1 MSVSATVE
9 KCNRIS
15 FSQKRHAYGI
25 TLDDISKKS
34 GLAMSTISAYERF
47 NGKYTETRTRDDNAI
62 LIERTLDDIIKERLA
77 ETFSR
82 AVEKEE
88 KSMDM
93 PNYVAKEVKTVTATN
108 INKELDRGKIGEKI
122 KKYCLESGISLNEFL
137 KMCGMNNNTFSPTTV
152 KEHPYL
158 YERTIYKICSAT
170 GWTREQLLKSDET
183 PSSAPKVEVKPVV
196 KEPKMALYENDET
209 RSLNNLSH
217 DGTVQIKDKKF
228 TFQDG
233 KYYMEYTVVRKVKQC
248 ITKEQFMA
256 QIEKEEQ

>member
-1 MSVSATVE
+1 MSVSTAVE
-9 KCNRIS
+9 KECNRIS
-15 FSQKRHAYGI
+15 FSQKRHSYGI

-47 NGKYTETRTRDDNAI
+47 NGKYTETRTRDDNAV
-62 LIERTLDDIIKERLA
+62 LIERALDDIIKERLA

-88 KSMDM
+88 KSM
-93 PNYVAKEVKTVTATN
+93 EESVKTVTATN
-108 INKELDRGKIGEKI
+108 INKELDRRKIGEKI
-122 KKYCLESGISLNEFL
+122 RKYCFESGISLNEFC
-137 KMCGMNNNTFSPTTV
+137 KMCGITTSTFSDSTV

-158 YERTIYKICSAT
+158 YNRTIYKICSAT
-170 GWTREQLLKSDET
+170 GWTREQLVKSDES
-183 PSSAPKVEVKPVV
+183 PSTVPKVEAKPVV
-196 KEPKMALYENDET
+196 KEPKIALYENDET

-217 DGTVQIKDKKF
+217 DGTVQVKDKKF

-233 KYYMEYTVVRKVKQC
+233 KYYMEYTVVRRVKQC

>member
-1 MSVSATVE
+1 MSVSTAVE
-9 KCNRIS
+9 KECNRIS
-15 FSQKRHAYGI
+15 FSQKRHSYGI

-47 NGKYTETRTRDDNAI
+47 NGKYTETRTRDDNAV

-77 ETFSR
+77 ETVSR

-88 KSMDM
+88 KSM
-93 PNYVAKEVKTVTATN
+93 EESVKTITAN
-108 INKELDRGKIGEKI
+108 NVNKELDRKKIAEKI
-122 KKYCLESGISLNEFL
+122 RKYCIDSGISLREFC
-137 KMCGMNNNTFSPTTV
+137 KMCDINVNTFTDTTV
-152 KEHPYL
+152 KLHPYL
-158 YERTIYKICSAT
+158 YDRTIYKICSAT
-170 GWTREQLLKSDET
+170 GWTREQLVKSDEL
-183 PSSAPKVEVKPVV
+183 SSPAPKVEAKPAVV
-196 KEPKMALYENDET
+196 KEPKIALYENDET

-217 DGTVQIKDKKF
+217 DGTVQVKDKKF

-233 KYYMEYTVVRKVKQC
+233 KYYIEYTVVRKVKQC

>member
-1 MSVSATVE
+1 MSVSTAVE
-9 KCNRIS
+9 KECNRIS
-15 FSQKRHAYGI
+15 FSQKRHSYGI

-47 NGKYTETRTRDDNAI
+47 NGKYTETRTRDDNAV

-88 KSMDM
+88 KSM
-93 PNYVAKEVKTVTATN
+93 EESVKTITAN
-108 INKELDRGKIGEKI
+108 NVNKELDRKKIAEKI
-122 KKYCLESGISLNEFL
+122 RKYCIDSGISLNEFC
-137 KMCGMNNNTFSPTTV
+137 KMCGITNNTFSDSTV
-152 KEHPYL
+152 KLHPYL
-158 YERTIYKICSAT
+158 YDRTIYKICSAT
-170 GWTREQLLKSDET
+170 GWTREQLVESDEL
-183 PSSAPKVEVKPVV
+183 PSSAPKVEAKPAVV
-196 KEPKMALYENDET
+196 KEPKIALYENDET

-217 DGTVQIKDKKF
+217 DGTVQVKDKKF

-233 KYYMEYTVVRKVKQC
+233 KYYIEYTVVRKVKQC
-248 ITKEQFMA
+248 ITKEQFMS

>member
-1 MSVSATVE
+1 MSVSTAVE
-9 KCNRIS
+9 KECNRIS

-62 LIERTLDDIIKERLA
+62 IIERALDDIIKERLA

-88 KSMDM
+88 KSME
-93 PNYVAKEVKTVTATN
+93 EVKTITATN
-108 INKELDRGKIGEKI
+108 INKELDRRTIAEKI
-122 KKYCLESGISLNEFL
+122 RKYCINSGISLNEFC
-137 KMCGMNNNTFSPTTV
+137 KMCGITNNTFSESTV
-152 KEHPYL
+152 KDHPYL
-158 YERTIYKICSAT
+158 YDRTIYKICSAT
-170 GWTREQLLKSDET
+170 GWTREQLLKSDES
-183 PSSAPKVEVKPVV
+183 PSSAPKVEAKPAV

-217 DGTVQIKDKKF
+217 DGNVQIKDKKF

-233 KYYMEYTVVRKVKQC
+233 KYYMEYTVIRKVKQC
-248 ITKEQFMA
+248 ISKEQFMS

>member
-1 MSVSATVE
+1 MSVSTAVE
-9 KCNRIS
+9 KECNRIS
-15 FSQKRHAYGI
+15 FSQKRHSYGI

-62 LIERTLDDIIKERLA
+62 IIERTLDDIIKERLA

-88 KSMDM
+88 KSM
-93 PNYVAKEVKTVTATN
+93 EESVKNVTAVN
-108 INKELDRGKIGEKI
+108 INKELDRKKIGEKI
-122 KKYCLESGISLNEFL
+122 KKYCFESGISLNEFC
-137 KMCGMNNNTFSPTTV
+137 KMCDITNNTFSDSV
-152 KEHPYL
+152 AKQHPYL
-158 YERTIYKICSAT
+158 YDRTIYKICSAT
-170 GWTREQLLKSDET
+170 GWTRDQLVKSNEL
-183 PSSAPKVEVKPVV
+183 PSSAPKVEAKPAVV

-217 DGTVQIKDKKF
+217 DGTVQVKDKKF

-233 KYYMEYTVVRKVKQC
+233 KYYMEYTVVRRVKQC

>member
-1 MSVSATVE
+1 MSVSTAVE
-9 KCNRIS
+9 KECNRIS
-15 FSQKRHAYGI
+15 FSQKRHSYGI

-62 LIERTLDDIIKERLA
+62 IIERTLDDIIKERLA

-88 KSMDM
+88 KPMEES
-93 PNYVAKEVKTVTATN
+93 VKTITANN
-108 INKELDRGKIGEKI
+108 INKELDRKKIAEKI
-122 KKYCLESGISLNEFL
+122 KKYCFDSGISLNEFY
-137 KMCGMNNNTFSPTTV
+137 KMCGINNSIFSPSTI
-152 KEHPYL
+152 KRHPYL
-158 YERTIYKICSAT
+158 YDRTIYKICSAT
-170 GWTREQLLKSDET
+170 GWTREQLVKSDES
-183 PSSAPKVEVKPVV
+183 PSPAPTPKVEAKPVV
-196 KEPKMALYENDET
+196 KEPKIALYENDET

-217 DGTVQIKDKKF
+217 DGTVQVKDKKF

-256 QIEKEEQ
+256 RIEKEEQ

>member
-1 MSVSATVE
+1 MSVSTAVE
-9 KCNRIS
+9 KECNRIS
-15 FSQKRHAYGI
+15 FSQKRHSYGI

-47 NGKYTETRTRDDNAI
+47 NGKYTETRTRDDNAV

-88 KSMDM
+88 KSM
-93 PNYVAKEVKTVTATN
+93 EESVKTITAN
-108 INKELDRGKIGEKI
+108 NVNKELDRKKIAEKI
-122 KKYCLESGISLNEFL
+122 RKYCIDSGISLNEFC
-137 KMCGMNNNTFSPTTV
+137 KMCGITNNTFSDSTV
-152 KEHPYL
+152 KLHPYL
-158 YERTIYKICSAT
+158 YDRTIYKICSAT
-170 GWTREQLLKSDET
+170 GWTREQLVKSDES
-183 PSSAPKVEVKPVV
+183 PSSAPKVEAKPVVV
-196 KEPKMALYENDET
+196 KEPKIALYENDET

-217 DGTVQIKDKKF
+217 DGTVQVKDKKF

-233 KYYMEYTVVRKVKQC
+233 KYYIEYTVVRRVKQC

-256 QIEKEEQ
+256 QIEKEEK

>member
-1 MSVSATVE
+1 MSVSTAVE
-9 KCNRIS
+9 KECNRIS
-15 FSQKRHAYGI
+15 FSQKRHSYGI

-47 NGKYTETRTRDDNAI
+47 NGKYTETRTRDDNAV

-88 KSMDM
+88 KSM
-93 PNYVAKEVKTVTATN
+93 EESVKTITAN
-108 INKELDRGKIGEKI
+108 NVNKELDRKKIAEKI
-122 KKYCLESGISLNEFL
+122 RKYCVDSGISLNEFC
-137 KMCGMNNNTFSPTTV
+137 KMCGITNNTFSDSTV
-152 KEHPYL
+152 KLHPYL
-158 YERTIYKICSAT
+158 YDRTIYKICSAT
-170 GWTREQLLKSDET
+170 GWTREQLVEGNES
-183 PSSAPKVEVKPVV
+183 PSSAPKVEAKPAVV
-196 KEPKMALYENDET
+196 KEPKIALYENDET
-209 RSLNNLSH
+209 RSLNNLCH
-217 DGTVQIKDKKF
+217 DGTVQVKDKKF

-233 KYYMEYTVVRKVKQC
+233 KYYIEYTVVRRVKQC

>member
-1 MSVSATVE
+1 MSVSTAVE
-9 KCNRIS
+9 KECNRIS
-15 FSQKRHAYGI
+15 FSQKRHSYGI

-62 LIERTLDDIIKERLA
+62 IIERTLDDIIKERLA

-82 AVEKEE
+82 TVEKEE
-88 KSMDM
+88 KSM
-93 PNYVAKEVKTVTATN
+93 EESVKTITAAN
-108 INKELDRGKIGEKI
+108 VNKELDRKKISEKI
-122 KKYCLESGISLNEFL
+122 RKYCIDSGISLNEFC
-137 KMCGMNNNTFSPTTV
+137 KMCGITTSTFSDSTV
-152 KEHPYL
+152 KLHPYL
-158 YERTIYKICSAT
+158 YDRTIYKICSAT
-170 GWTREQLLKSDET
+170 GWTREQLVESDET
-183 PSSAPKVEVKPVV
+183 PSSTPAP
-196 KEPKMALYENDET
+196 NDET

-217 DGTVQIKDKKF
+217 DGTVQVKDKKF

>member
-1 MSVSATVE
+1 MSVSTAVE
-9 KCNRIS
+9 KECNRIS
-15 FSQKRHAYGI
+15 FSQKRHSYGI

-47 NGKYTETRTRDDNAI
+47 NGKYTETRTRDDNAV

-88 KSMDM
+88 KSM
-93 PNYVAKEVKTVTATN
+93 EESVKTITAN
-108 INKELDRGKIGEKI
+108 NVNKELDRKKIAEKI
-122 KKYCLESGISLNEFL
+122 RKYCIDSGISLNEFC
-137 KMCGMNNNTFSPTTV
+137 KMCGITNNTFSDSTV
-152 KEHPYL
+152 KLHPYL
-158 YERTIYKICSAT
+158 YDRTIYKICSAT
-170 GWTREQLLKSDET
+170 GWTREQLVKSDES
-183 PSSAPKVEVKPVV
+183 PSSAPKVEAKPVVV
-196 KEPKMALYENDET
+196 KEPKIALYENDET

-217 DGTVQIKDKKF
+217 DGTVQVKDKKF

-233 KYYMEYTVVRKVKQC
+233 KYYIEYTVVRRVKQC

>member
-1 MSVSATVE
+1 MSVSTAVE
-9 KCNRIS
+9 KECNRIS
-15 FSQKRHAYGI
+15 FSQKRHSYGI

-47 NGKYTETRTRDDNAI
+47 NGKYTETRTRDDNAV
-62 LIERTLDDIIKERLA
+62 LIERALDDIIKERLA

-88 KSMDM
+88 KSM
-93 PNYVAKEVKTVTATN
+93 EESVKNVTATN
-108 INKELDRGKIGEKI
+108 INKELDRRTIAEKI
-122 KKYCLESGISLNEFL
+122 RKYCIDSGISLNEFC
-137 KMCGMNNNTFSPTTV
+137 KMCGITNNTFSESTV
-152 KEHPYL
+152 KDHPYL
-158 YERTIYKICSAT
+158 YDRTIYKICSAT
-170 GWTREQLLKSDET
+170 GWTREQLLKSDEST
-183 PSSAPKVEVKPVV
+183 LSAPKVEAKPAV
-196 KEPKMALYENDET
+196 KEPKIAFYENDET

-217 DGTVQIKDKKF
+217 DGNVQIKDKKY

-248 ITKEQFMA
+248 ITKEQFMS

>member
-1 MSVSATVE
+1 MSVSTAVE
-9 KCNRIS
+9 KECNRIS
-15 FSQKRHAYGI
+15 FSQKRHSYGI

-47 NGKYTETRTRDDNAI
+47 NGKYTETRTRDTNAI
-62 LIERTLDDIIKERLA
+62 LIERALDDIIKERLA

-88 KSMDM
+88 KSM
-93 PNYVAKEVKTVTATN
+93 EESVKTITATN
-108 INKELDRGKIGEKI
+108 INKELDRRKIGEKI
-122 KKYCLESGISLNEFL
+122 RKYCFESGISLNEFS
-137 KMCGMNNNTFSPTTV
+137 KMCGISNNVFSESTV

-158 YERTIYKICSAT
+158 YDRTIYKICSAT
-170 GWTREQLLKSDET
+170 GWTREQLVESDES
-183 PSSAPKVEVKPVV
+183 PSSAPKVEAKPAVV
-196 KEPKMALYENDET
+196 KEPKIALYENDET

-217 DGTVQIKDKKF
+217 DGTVQVKDKKF

-256 QIEKEEQ
+256 RIEKEEQ